1 VVTGTFEGPVV
12 RIGLADDHPIFRE
25 GLRRLLEAER
35 DFTVVGEAGDGEEA
49 AAMVHRTRPDLLLLD
64 LAMPRATGLD
74 TLRALST
81 GEHSVR
87 TILLAASITKP
98 EIVTAL
104 QLGAVGVLLKNATT
118 PLLFKCIRTVL
129 AGQYW
134 IDRESVADLVSTL
147 RDAMRPAEALPRAGL
162 TRRELDIVREVTEG
176 ATNKDIALR
185 FDLSEQTVKNHLSN
199 IFDKLGV
206 STRLE
211 LALYAVHHRLL
222 DAPLPPRG

>member
-1 VVTGTFEGPVV
+1 MFEGPVV

-81 GEHSVR
+81 GDHSVR
-87 TILLAASITKP
+87 TILLAARITKP

-104 QLGAVGVLLKNATT
+104 QLGAVGVLLKSAAT

-129 AGQYW
+129 AGQYR

>member
-1 VVTGTFEGPVV
+1 
-12 RIGLADDHPIFRE
+12 
-25 GLRRLLEAER
+25 
-35 DFTVVGEAGDGEEA
+35 
-49 AAMVHRTRPDLLLLD
+49 
-64 LAMPRATGLD
+64 
-74 TLRALST
+74 
-81 GEHSVR
+81 
-87 TILLAASITKP
+87 
-98 EIVTAL
+98 
-104 QLGAVGVLLKNATT
+104 
-118 PLLFKCIRTVL
+118 
-129 AGQYW
+129 
-134 IDRESVADLVSTL
+134 
-147 RDAMRPAEALPRAGL
+147 MRPAEALPRAGL

>member
-1 VVTGTFEGPVV
+1 
-12 RIGLADDHPIFRE
+12 
-25 GLRRLLEAER
+25 
-35 DFTVVGEAGDGEEA
+35 
-49 AAMVHRTRPDLLLLD
+49 MVHRTRPDLLLLD

-129 AGQYW
+129 AGQYL
-134 IDRESVADLVSTL
+134 DRA
-147 RDAMRPAEALPRAGL
+147 ARAW
-162 TRRELDIVREVTEG
+162 RIW
-176 ATNKDIALR
+176 
-185 FDLSEQTVKNHLSN
+185 
-199 IFDKLGV
+199 
-206 STRLE
+206 
-211 LALYAVHHRLL
+211 
-222 DAPLPPRG
+222 